1 MFFNRSDDKDP
12 SSTALS
18 DDRPSV
24 EKSAGSAPKGRP
36 TPTRKE
42 AEAARKSG
50 IKGGAKPGASP
61 KEARKAEREQVRI
74 QRMKNREALMRG
86 DEKALPARD
95 QGPVK
100 RFVRTYVDSRRTV
113 AEFFVPLAIVVLLL
127 GLSRNQ
133 RLQVFVTLVWML
145 ALVIVIVDTAINLV
159 RMNNALRKEFPDK
172 AERKG
177 VNFYAV
183 MRMLQ
188 IRRLR
193 VPPPQFKA
201 GGRPVTPKAPKA
213 PKK

>member
-50 IKGGAKPGASP
+50 IKGGAKPGASA

>member
-1 MFFNRSDDKDP
+1 
-12 SSTALS
+12 
-18 DDRPSV
+18 
-24 EKSAGSAPKGRP
+24 
-36 TPTRKE
+36 
-42 AEAARKSG
+42 
-50 IKGGAKPGASP
+50 
-61 KEARKAEREQVRI
+61 
-74 QRMKNREALMRG
+74 MKNREALMRG

>member
-159 RMNNALRKEFPDK
+159 RMNNALRKQFPDK